1 MIYLKF
7 EKEKKNHI
15 EFISRTIIVIIII
28 IIIIM
33 IV

>member
-7 EKEKKNHI
+7 EKEKKNTI

-28 IIIIM
+28 TIII
-33 IV
+33 